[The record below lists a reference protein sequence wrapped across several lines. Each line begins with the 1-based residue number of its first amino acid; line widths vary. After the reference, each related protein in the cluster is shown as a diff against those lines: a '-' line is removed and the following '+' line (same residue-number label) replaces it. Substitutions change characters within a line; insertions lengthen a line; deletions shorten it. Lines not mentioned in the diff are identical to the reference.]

1 MSNVFGPKKP
11 LFGPYTYRTKQNSNG
26 DTLIA
31 VYHGSKRIAHIDAF
45 WAYSMRALEEHEEN
59 EARRGTGRAGERGRR
74 LVCATDLRA
83 LGAEGKYPNVLRVG
97 HAFMDDDAYKGKGIG
112 RAMYEAMMVEGFAV
126 RQTRIGG
133 QPGPMFLVPDECGG
147 AGNTSADAKRVWA
160 SLVRDYPS
168 QGTSIRVDAPPVI
181 GSKMRTNPRR
191 RNLDGS
197 ASPLR
202 WYVRFG
208 DPRTV
213 KGGRSVIH
221 DPEAYAFAEE
231 PALYDFLG
239 ESPPRLQS
247 EGGISSYEVLAFDG
261 DKVVARIPVGFVTF
275 SGQVGGFLEERILRD
290 NAWVFRGREVGR
302 GTDGEPLVDAS
313 SIHDVRYVGTKNLW
327 GTDRHDDAP
336 PPSSWKRL
344 LDLYDVR
351 DMRHRHDMGYDEFFH
366 KRASEVL
373 RKDITDYIDGLRSRF
388 TTREQVKALDALEA
402 SWLEQYEDDH
412 GRQMNPRRRNP
423 SRSRR

>member
-45 WAYSMRALEEHEEN
+45 WAYSMRALEEHEED

-160 SLVRDYPS
+160 SLARDYPS

-181 GSKMRTNPRR
+181 GSR
-191 RNLDGS
+191 
-197 ASPLR
+197 A
-202 WYVRFG
+202 
-208 DPRTV
+208 
-213 KGGRSVIH
+213 
-221 DPEAYAFAEE
+221 
-231 PALYDFLG
+231 
-239 ESPPRLQS
+239 
-247 EGGISSYEVLAFDG
+247 
-261 DKVVARIPVGFVTF
+261 KV
-275 SGQVGGFLEERILRD
+275 
-290 NAWVFRGREVGR
+290 
-302 GTDGEPLVDAS
+302 
-313 SIHDVRYVGTKNLW
+313 
-327 GTDRHDDAP
+327 
-336 PPSSWKRL
+336 
-344 LDLYDVR
+344 
-351 DMRHRHDMGYDEFFH
+351 
-366 KRASEVL
+366 
-373 RKDITDYIDGLRSRF
+373 
-388 TTREQVKALDALEA
+388 
-402 SWLEQYEDDH
+402 
-412 GRQMNPRRRNP
+412 NPRRRNP
-423 SRSRR
+423 DPTWTTEDTENLLRAQERLRPSAQRWVHAAARDNKLALLDAYDGLSPAEKKALAKSVREAWTDEGYPDRRPLYRTPARHEEGGHKSRGGVSLSHKPTRGSAFAVTGEDVRVLSVAPEEVVVDSTVPNVHTRLWSSRFDAVDPPTYDKLGRPTNRRSQMSNADLRAFGKSPLWSDQWGAEDEVVLTRDANPPEAAYRPNPRRRKPSRNRR